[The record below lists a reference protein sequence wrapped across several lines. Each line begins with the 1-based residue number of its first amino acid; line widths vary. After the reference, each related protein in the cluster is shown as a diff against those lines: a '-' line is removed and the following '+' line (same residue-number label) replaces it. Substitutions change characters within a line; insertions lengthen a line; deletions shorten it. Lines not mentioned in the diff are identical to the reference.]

1 MRSTSPHQPTKMRH
15 TAKDWDDIR
24 GAFSMSIMV
33 DTPLASLAQN
43 LEGPEWP
50 IKDKKETPALYIDLT
65 FAEAYEAL
73 VAKGQPMERF
83 DQLVDILKETL
94 AFDNPFGDMVAQSA
108 VSTERDNPLLKN
120 MARLEIPEEYP
131 IEFTALQENTLE
143 FCSLEKLGTLG
154 QFAVFAQ
161 GLSQAVIVGGD
172 FRGLLNA
179 LSHVD
184 EPSLAKYLP
193 FRPGKK
199 GLHLI
204 EAVAL
209 IVRALP
215 PEQRTILISKPA
227 QLNPVTRDR
236 VARLVAYFMDQKA
249 ELVAQIAGG
258 SSLARAL
265 VVIGDPSVEAA
276 VSALLTPH
284 LKSVAAPPPVVR
296 AAGEPKKSGKGWFSR
311 LFSRS

>member
-1 MRSTSPHQPTKMRH
+1 
-15 TAKDWDDIR
+15 
-24 GAFSMSIMV
+24 MSIMV
-33 DTPLASLAQN
+33 DTPLYSLAQN

-65 FAEAYEAL
+65 FAEAYESL

-94 AFDNPFGDMVAQSA
+94 AFDNPFGDMVAQAA

-120 MARLEIPEEYP
+120 MTRLEIPEEFP

-184 EPSLAKYLP
+184 EPALAKYLP

-209 IVRALP
+209 TVRSLT
-215 PEQRTILISKPA
+215 PEQRAIVISKPSQVHPA
-227 QLNPVTRDR
+227 TRDR

-249 ELVAQIAGG
+249 ELVAQIASG

-265 VVIGDPSVEAA
+265 VVIGDPALETV
-276 VSALLTPH
+276 VNALLTPH
-284 LKSVAAPPPVVR
+284 LKNVPAPVSVAKSGSQP
-296 AAGEPKKSGKGWFSR
+296 KSGKGWFSR

>member
-1 MRSTSPHQPTKMRH
+1 MRTTIPQTASKMRY
-15 TAKDWDDIR
+15 TAKEWDEIR

-33 DTPLASLAQN
+33 DTSLSSLAQN

-50 IKDKKETPALYIDLT
+50 IKEKKETPAVYIDLT

-73 VAKGQPMERF
+73 AAKGQPMERF

-94 AFDNPFGDMVAQSA
+94 AFDNPFGDMVEQSA
-108 VSTERDNPLLKN
+108 VAVERDNPLLKN
-120 MARLEIPEEYP
+120 MARLEIPEEFP
-131 IEFTALQENTLE
+131 VEFTSLQENTLE
-143 FCSLEKLGTLG
+143 FCTLEKLGTLG

-184 EPSLAKYLP
+184 EPALAKYLP
-193 FRPGKK
+193 FRAGRK

-209 IVRALP
+209 TVRSMPAD
-215 PEQRTILISKPA
+215 QRTSAISKPG
-227 QLNPVTRDR
+227 QVNPATRDR
-236 VARLVAYFMDQKA
+236 VARLVAYFTEQKT
-249 ELVAQIAGG
+249 ELINQIAAG
-258 SSLARAL
+258 SSLTRAL
-265 VVIGDPSVEAA
+265 VVIGEPSVEATVA
-276 VSALLTPH
+276 ALLTPH
-284 LKSVAAPPPVVR
+284 LKSVPAPAR
-296 AAGEPKKSGKGWFSR
+296 AAAAKPANKGWFSR